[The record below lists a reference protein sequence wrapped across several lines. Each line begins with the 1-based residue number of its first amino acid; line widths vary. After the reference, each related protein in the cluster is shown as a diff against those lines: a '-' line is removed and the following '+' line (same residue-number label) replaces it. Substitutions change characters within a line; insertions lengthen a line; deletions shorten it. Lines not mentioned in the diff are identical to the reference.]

1 MKRILVGISGTPATP
16 CKIEYAIELAKRH
29 GAKLDMLSVIDVDRL
44 AHVGP
49 VPIGGTHFADR
60 IRDDRVRQS
69 HENAEKAIAAFKVK
83 ADAAGIDYTHVTAE
97 GDPFELLAAHWRYN
111 DLCLLGLRG
120 WFDYGIMPD
129 PHGVLIRLTKGGIRP
144 ILAVAETYRQVRTAV
159 IAYNGSKEAASAMK
173 RFVRLRIW
181 PDMTLHILCLDP
193 SKEKAAGLLGPAAD
207 YCRAHGYPVTTSHD
221 TGDPAECILRH
232 AQEVNADVLVLGSSY
247 HRALLQSV
255 FSDTALSVI
264 QQSNIPIFMD
274 S

>member
-83 ADAAGIDYTHVTAE
+83 ADAAGIDYTHVMAE

-111 DLCLLGLRG
+111 DLCLLGLRES
-120 WFDYGIMPD
+120 P
-129 PHGVLIRLTKGGIRP
+129 LLNARP
-144 ILAVAETYRQVRTAV
+144 QFGQRSADTLQP
-159 IAYNGSKEAASAMK
+159 GS
-173 RFVRLRIW
+173 RRG
-181 PDMTLHILCLDP
+181 
-193 SKEKAAGLLGPAAD
+193 GLL
-207 YCRAHGYPVTTSHD
+207 
-221 TGDPAECILRH
+221 
-232 AQEVNADVLVLGSSY
+232 
-247 HRALLQSV
+247 LLQ
-255 FSDTALSVI
+255 
-264 QQSNIPIFMD
+264 QQFCTL
-274 S
+274 